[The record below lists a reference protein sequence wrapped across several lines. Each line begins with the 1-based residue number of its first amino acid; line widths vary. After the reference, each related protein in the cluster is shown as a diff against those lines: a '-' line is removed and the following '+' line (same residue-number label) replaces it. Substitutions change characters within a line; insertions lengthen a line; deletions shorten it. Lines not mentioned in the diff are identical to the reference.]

1 LAYLT
6 GDTGLL
12 SAVCRKPAIFPDFTD
27 LETGMDNT
35 MPILLVPGLASS
47 PRIYAPV
54 APALWRFGP
63 VTVANHIRDDSIGAI
78 ARRILAEAPPRF
90 ALAGHSMGGY
100 IAFEIMRQAPE
111 RVARLALINTQA
123 RPDTPE
129 ATERRRGQI
138 ERAQAGDYR
147 ALLDELFAGFVHPSR
162 RGDAALRSLVQDMG
176 DDIGADAF
184 VRQQTAVIGRADSR
198 PTLAVIA
205 CPTLVLTGDQDNTI
219 PNSLSVEMAEGIPGA
234 KLTILAHCGHLPQAE
249 QPQATAQAL
258 VEWLR
263 I

>member
-1 LAYLT
+1 
-6 GDTGLL
+6 
-12 SAVCRKPAIFPDFTD
+12 
-27 LETGMDNT
+27 MDDT
-35 MPILLVPGLASS
+35 MPILLVPGLGGS

-54 APALWRFGP
+54 VPPLWRCGP
-63 VTVANHIRDDSIGAI
+63 VTIANHIRDDSIAAI

-129 ATERRRGQI
+129 AIERRRSMVARI
-138 ERAQAGDYR
+138 EAGGFRAGIEAMIP
-147 ALLDELFAGFVHPSR
+147 GFLHPSR
-162 RGDAALRSLVQDMG
+162 RDDAELHKLVYEMA
-176 DDIGADAF
+176 DDVGPDAF
-184 VRQQTAVIGRADSR
+184 VRQLIAVMGRADSR
-198 PTLAVIA
+198 PTLATIS
-205 CPTLVLTGDQDNTI
+205 CPTLVLTGDEDNTI
-219 PNSLSVEMAEGIPGA
+219 PNTLSAEIANGIPGA
-234 KLTILAHCGHLPQAE
+234 KLTIIPQCGHLSQIE
-249 QPQATAQAL
+249 QPQAVADAL

>member
-1 LAYLT
+1 
-6 GDTGLL
+6 
-12 SAVCRKPAIFPDFTD
+12 
-27 LETGMDNT
+27 MDNT

-54 APALWRFGP
+54 APALWRYGP
-63 VTVANHIRDDSIGAI
+63 VTVANHIRDDDMGAI

-111 RVARLALINTQA
+111 RVTKLALINTQA

-129 ATERRRGQI
+129 ATARRRGQMA
-138 ERAQAGDYR
+138 RAKSGEYHAV
-147 ALLDELFAGFVHPSR
+147 LDDLFPGFVHPSR
-162 RGDAALRSLVQDMG
+162 REDGALRSLVHDMG
-176 DDIGADAF
+176 DDLGAEGF
-184 VRQQTAVIGRADSR
+184 VRQQTAIMSRPDSR

-205 CPTLVLTGDQDNTI
+205 CPTLVLTGDEDNTI
-219 PNSLSVEMAEGIPGA
+219 PNSLSVEMANGIHGA
-234 KLTILAHCGHLPQAE
+234 KLVILPNCGHLPQPE
-249 QPQATAQAL
+249 QPQATADAL

-263 I
+263 N